1 MFLAGVFKNITER
14 IFFMEIKPNVQTAPL
29 TQFEKIAKEAATAKK
44 VDTNKEKIEVK
55 AIKLVPKP
63 TEHFPYKR
71 DELGNKVKDDRGR
84 FIREEKRDGYLYTMN
99 DVDTCNKVMFLL
111 PELKQFE
118 IGKIYEVTGLGYM
131 MKQSNMLY
139 IDEDVTVQLYQ

>member
-1 MFLAGVFKNITER
+1 
-14 IFFMEIKPNVQTAPL
+14 MEIKPQT
-29 TQFEKIAKEAATAKK
+29 TQLSQFQKIAKEAATAKK
-44 VDTNKEKIEVK
+44 VETNKERIEVR
-55 AIKLVPKP
+55 AIKLVPEP

-99 DVDTCNKVMFLL
+99 DVQTCNKVMFLL
-111 PELKQFE
+111 HELKQFE
-118 IGKIYEVTGLGYM
+118 IGKSYEVTGLGYI

-139 IDEDVTVQLYQ
+139 IDEDVTIQLYQ

>member
-1 MFLAGVFKNITER
+1 
-14 IFFMEIKPNVQTAPL
+14 MEIKPQT
-29 TQFEKIAKEAATAKK
+29 TQLSQFQKIAQEAATAKK
-44 VDTNKEKIEVK
+44 VETNKEKIEVR
-55 AIKLVPKP
+55 AIKLVPEP

-99 DVDTCNKVMFLL
+99 DVQTCNKVMFLL
-111 PELKQFE
+111 HELKQFE
-118 IGKIYEVTGLGYM
+118 IGKIYEVTGLGYI

-139 IDEDVTVQLYQ
+139 IDEDVTIKLYQ

>member
-1 MFLAGVFKNITER
+1 
-14 IFFMEIKPNVQTAPL
+14 MEIKPNVQTAPL
-29 TQFEKIAKEAATAKK
+29 SQFQKIAKEAETAKK
-44 VDTNKEKIEVK
+44 VETNKEKIEVR

-84 FIREEKRDGYLYTMN
+84 FIREEKKDGYLYTMS

-111 PELKQFE
+111 PELKKFE
-118 IGKIYEVTGLGYM
+118 IGKIYEVTGLGYI
-131 MKQSNMLY
+131 MKQNNMLY

>member
-1 MFLAGVFKNITER
+1 MLKNITER

-29 TQFEKIAKEAATAKK
+29 SQFQKIAKEAATAKK
-44 VDTNKEKIEVK
+44 VETNKEKIEVR
-55 AIKLVPKP
+55 AIKLVPEP

-71 DELGNKVKDDRGR
+71 DELGNKFKDDRGR

-99 DVDTCNKVMFLL
+99 DVQTCNKVMFLL

-118 IGKIYEVTGLGYM
+118 IGKIYEVTGLGYI

>member
-1 MFLAGVFKNITER
+1 MV
-14 IFFMEIKPNVQTAPL
+14 NVDLQT
-29 TQFEKIAKEAATAKK
+29 TQLSQFQKIAKEAATAKK
-44 VDTNKEKIEVK
+44 VETNKEKIEVK
-55 AIKLVPKP
+55 AIKLVPEP
-63 TEHFPYKR
+63 TEHFPYKC

-99 DVDTCNKVMFLL
+99 DVQTCNKVMFLL

-118 IGKIYEVTGLGYM
+118 IGKIYEVSGLGYI

-139 IDEDVTVQLYQ
+139 IDEDVTIKLYQ

>member
-1 MFLAGVFKNITER
+1 MV
-14 IFFMEIKPNVQTAPL
+14 NVDLQT
-29 TQFEKIAKEAATAKK
+29 TQLSQFQKIAKEAATAKK
-44 VDTNKEKIEVK
+44 VESNKEKIEVK
-55 AIKLVPKP
+55 AIKLVPEP

-99 DVDTCNKVMFLL
+99 DVQTCNKVMFLL
-111 PELKQFE
+111 PELKPFE
-118 IGKIYEVTGLGYM
+118 IGKIYEVSGLGYI

-139 IDEDVTVQLYQ
+139 IDEDVTVKLYQ